1 MFIIKI
7 KFVDCGILI
16 KQKQNIMTIYNE
28 ITEKLK
34 QIDNDYYR
42 GIYTTGEYYDLLKSI
57 DEKLKDY

>member
-1 MFIIKI
+1 
-7 KFVDCGILI
+7 
-16 KQKQNIMTIYNE
+16 MTIYNE